1 MTSFIDQVLEELL
14 SRDTN
19 ISDYVF
25 VLPSKRAGSFLLN
38 KLASKGQKSFFAPH
52 VISIEEF
59 AEEIAQTTSL
69 DTISALFECYT
80 AYRAITP
87 DENIEDF
94 DNFSSWAQTLLHDF
108 NEIDRYLIDPKA
120 FFDYLGNIQEI
131 NHWFLQEE
139 RTPLMENYL
148 SFWNRMPQLYE
159 QLRKQMESQN
169 MAYQGMVYRK
179 AAENIESFTGRT
191 LQNFVFIGFNALNAA
206 EQTILKKMLNAGK
219 AEVFWDIDEA
229 FLKDEQHEVS
239 FFLRKYFK
247 EWDYYREHKP
257 QMGSSGFTRAKKID
271 MVGIPR
277 NIGQAKYVGE
287 LLSKLSSEEIKKTA
301 VILGDESLMIPL
313 LNSLPPTVEEVN
325 VTMGFPLKNAPVAFL
340 FEQLLRMHSTSKSS
354 KWYFK
359 DVTSICNHPLIQKV
373 TAGFSTKLS
382 EKIKNENLVY
392 LTEGEIVGNLEGR
405 TLEIYR
411 LCFGNW
417 KNDPQKAVKNLQELI
432 YALKSKLDPEKD
444 KLSLEF
450 LYRFHTLFNQLDNLL
465 EKYNYIQ
472 TLKTLFSIFKDL
484 LSTQTVDFQGRP
496 FSGLQLMGVLESR
509 VLDFDNVIVTSVNE
523 GVLPAGKSN
532 NSFVP
537 FDLKCLYNLPTY
549 KEKDAVYAY
558 HFYHLLQRAENV
570 HLLYNTESDGLN
582 AGEKSRFLLQLE
594 MEQQENHIINKFNV
608 APTVP
613 PIKKQL
619 KSVEKTPAVL
629 QKLQE
634 LAESGFSPSALTT
647 YIRNPLDFYKR
658 YILGIQDPEE
668 VEETIAFNTL
678 GSVVHDT
685 LEIFYKPLV
694 NCNLE
699 EQHLEDALKRTGQ
712 VVEEQFK
719 KHYTK
724 APLNSGKNLLILEVA
739 KRFVTNFLK
748 QELKLVKKGN
758 TIRIKNIEDKLK
770 CLFSVPGLQFPVY
783 LKGTVDRVDEYNGVL
798 RIVDYKTG
806 RVDQN
811 KVEIVDWEDISSDYD
826 NYSKPFQILTYT
838 CLLENEI
845 SFSEPIEAGI
855 ISFKNLQNG
864 FLKFTKKDRKG
875 RGAKKDSEITLETLE
890 AFKEQLQNLILEIFD
905 PGKPFIEKEIKQS
918 SW

>member
-14 SRDTN
+14 SRNSN
-19 ISDYVF
+19 ISDYIF

-38 KLASKGQKSFFAPH
+38 KLAARNNKTFFAPQ
-52 VISIEEF
+52 ILSIEEF
-59 AEEIAQTTSL
+59 AEEIAEINSL
-69 DTISALFECYT
+69 DSISALFECYT

-87 DENIEDF
+87 NENIEDF
-94 DNFSSWAQTLLHDF
+94 DNFASWAQTLLHDF

-131 NHWFLQEE
+131 NHWYLQEE

-148 SFWNRMPQLYE
+148 AFWSRMPQLYE
-159 QLRKQMESQN
+159 QLRKQMGSQK

-179 AAENIESFTGRT
+179 AAENIDNFVENA

-206 EQTILKKMLNAGK
+206 EQAMLKKMLNAGK
-219 AEVFWDIDEA
+219 AEIFWDVDET

-239 FFLRKYFK
+239 FFLRKYFQ
-247 EWDYYREHKP
+247 EWDYYQVHKP
-257 QMGSSGFTRAKKID
+257 QIISSEFSRAKKID
-271 MVGIPR
+271 MVGVPR

-287 LLSKLSSEEIKKTA
+287 ILSRISSEEMKKTA
-301 VILGDESLMIPL
+301 VILGDESLMIPV
-313 LNSLPPTVEEVN
+313 LNSLPPNVEEVN

-340 FEQLLRMHSTSKSS
+340 FEQLLKMHSTTKSS

-359 DVTSICNHPLIQKV
+359 DVTAVCNHPLVQKA
-373 TAGFSTKLS
+373 TAGFSSDLS
-382 EKIKNENLVY
+382 ERIKRENLVY
-392 LTEGEIVGNLEGR
+392 LSPEDIEGKSAGD
-405 TLEIYR
+405 TLKIYKI
-411 LCFGNW
+411 CFGDW
-417 KNDPQKAVKNLQELI
+417 KNSPGQAVENLQELI
-432 YALKSKLDPEKD
+432 FILKAGLDPEKD

-450 LYRFHTLFNQLDNLL
+450 LYSFHKLFNQLNNLL
-465 EKYNYIQ
+465 EKYDYVQ
-472 TLKTLFSIFKDL
+472 TLITLFSIFKDL
-484 LSTQTVDFQGRP
+484 LSSQIVDFKGKP
-496 FSGLQLMGVLESR
+496 FTGLQLMGVLESR
-509 VLDFDNVIVTSVNE
+509 VLDFDNIIVTSVNE

-537 FDLKCLYNLPTY
+537 FDLKCLYKLPTY

-558 HFYHLLQRAENV
+558 HFYHLLQRAKNV

-594 MEQQENHIINKFNV
+594 MERHANHQIRKFNV

-619 KSVEKTPAVL
+619 KSIEKTPAML

-658 YILGIQDPEE
+658 YVLGIQDPDE

-678 GSVVHDT
+678 GSVVHDS
-685 LEIFYKPLV
+685 LEIFYKPQINFELSV
-694 NCNLE
+694 QELGN
-699 EQHLEDALKRTGQ
+699 ALKKTAE

-719 KHYTK
+719 KHYRD
-724 APLNSGKNLLILEVA
+724 APLNTGKNLLILEVA

-748 QELKLVKKGN
+748 LELKLVKKGN
-758 TIRIKNIEDKLK
+758 NITIRNVEDKLK
-770 CLFSVPGLQFPVY
+770 CPFSVPGLEFPVY

-811 KVEIVDWEDISSDYD
+811 KVEVVDWKDISSDYD
-826 NYSKPFQILTYT
+826 SYSKPFQILTYV
-838 CLLENEI
+838 CLLEDSI
-845 SFSEPIEAGI
+845 SFAQPVEAGI

-864 FLKFTKKDRKG
+864 FLKFSKKNKKG

-905 PGKPFIEKEIKQS
+905 SGIPFTEKEIKQN